1 MKKTITLTIAAGL
14 LTGMFLS
21 GLDQAAEAKG
31 LHVNKRQNRQHCR
44 IKRGIQNG
52 ELTKAETKRMREKQ
66 KALAKQEKYFRK
78 SGQGLSKTEKAI
90 LNKEQDQLSKNIY
103 RQKHDGQDRN

>member
-1 MKKTITLTIAAGL
+1 MKKTITLTVVAGL

-21 GLDQAAEAKG
+21 GLNQAAEAKG
-31 LHVNKRQNRQHCR
+31 QHVNKRQNRQHCR
-44 IKRGIQNG
+44 IKKGVQNG
-52 ELTKAETKRMREKQ
+52 ELTKAETKRMREQQ
-66 KALAKQEKYFRK
+66 KALAKQEKYLRK
-78 SGQGLSKTEKAI
+78 TGHGLSKSEKAV